1 MIRGIGID
9 IIEVSRI
16 ENAIKKNSR
25 FLTKTF
31 SSKEIVYIE
40 SRKYNIFTIAGLFA
54 CKESISKSL
63 GTGIRGFSWTDIEIT
78 HDDLGKP
85 IVELKR
91 NAKKIAEDKKISNI
105 SVSISHIKDQAI
117 SISIAEGYTYKEREN
132 QKTISEFQ
140 DTIINR
146 NEDSHK
152 GIYGRV
158 GVIAGSKGMTGAPFL
173 SSSSALRTGS
183 GLVYTMVPKCI
194 SEIMQIKSVEAIV
207 KPFED
212 NGDGFS
218 KSSIKEILDYSKT
231 LDVIALGPG
240 LGIDQDRIEL
250 VSQILQKADCPI
262 VLDADAINCIGEN
275 KEVLIS
281 RRPRTVLTPHMGEFS
296 RLIGVDI
303 ETIKSNRE
311 KYSMEFSKIYGVVLV
326 LKGNKTIVC
335 DGDNIYINSTGNAGM
350 ATAGSG
356 DVLTGMIASL
366 IGQGIECFKA
376 AKLGVYL
383 HGLAGDIVKEEK
395 GEYGMIASDIVSSI
409 PFAIKKTYS

>member
-152 GIYGRV
+152 GTYGRV

-281 RRPRTVLTPHMGEFS
+281 RRQRTILTPHMGEFS